1 MHRAKQDHG
10 YIKIRKKISLTVLS
24 IDLHIV
30 FIFLENVKVMRIFA
44 IEAGD
49 LLNSVKLQY
58 FFIFN
63 KFLLYFTSKTC
74 YSS

>member
-1 MHRAKQDHG
+1 MPEKDISHRSVNRPAYRF
-10 YIKIRKKISLTVLS
+10 YIP
-24 IDLHIV
+24 
-30 FIFLENVKVMRIFA
+30 ENVRVMRIFA

-49 LLNSVKLQY
+49 LLDSAKLQY